1 MLKKYLTK
9 RHLNAIIQSERGKN
23 KTSKNEKE
31 RFKMTKKEMIDYIEA
46 SGMVIN
52 FSRSYFNKMLRA
64 RVEEFYNDAVRF
76 CNK

>member
-1 MLKKYLTK
+1 MITFVVFYNQKEGRTK
-9 RHLNAIIQSERGKN
+9 PQK
-23 KTSKNEKE
+23 EKE

-52 FSRSYFNKMLRA
+52 FSRSYFNKMLRE
-64 RVEEFYNDAVRF
+64 RVEDFYARAVCF

>member
-1 MLKKYLTK
+1 MITFVVFYNQKEGRTK
-9 RHLNAIIQSERGKN
+9 PQK
-23 KTSKNEKE
+23 EKE

>member
-1 MLKKYLTK
+1 
-9 RHLNAIIQSERGKN
+9 
-23 KTSKNEKE
+23 
-31 RFKMTKKEMIDYIEA
+31 MTKKEMIDYIEE

-52 FSRSYFNKMLRA
+52 FSRSYFNKMLRT

>member
-1 MLKKYLTK
+1 
-9 RHLNAIIQSERGKN
+9 
-23 KTSKNEKE
+23 
-31 RFKMTKKEMIDYIEA
+31 MTKKEMIDYIEA

-76 CNK
+76 CNKWEGNPLILIAVRRSAVLLDEHRQTPDFSALKR

>member
-1 MLKKYLTK
+1 MLDKYIPKCYTIIRKREEQNLKK
-9 RHLNAIIQSERGKN
+9 Q
-23 KTSKNEKE
+23 KE

>member
-1 MLKKYLTK
+1 MITFVVIYNQKEGRTK
-9 RHLNAIIQSERGKN
+9 PQK
-23 KTSKNEKE
+23 EKE

>member
-1 MLKKYLTK
+1 MITFVVFYNQKEGRTK
-9 RHLNAIIQSERGKN
+9 PQK
-23 KTSKNEKE
+23 EKE

-52 FSRSYFNKMLRA
+52 FSRSYFNKMLRE
-64 RVEEFYNDAVRF
+64 RVEDFYTRAVCF

>member
-1 MLKKYLTK
+1 
-9 RHLNAIIQSERGKN
+9 
-23 KTSKNEKE
+23 
-31 RFKMTKKEMIDYIEA
+31 MTKKEMIDYIEA

-76 CNK
+76 CSK

>member
-1 MLKKYLTK
+1 MLDKSILKCYTIIRKREEQNLKK
-9 RHLNAIIQSERGKN
+9 
-23 KTSKNEKE
+23 EKE

-52 FSRSYFNKMLRA
+52 FSRNYFNKILRA

>member
-1 MLKKYLTK
+1 
-9 RHLNAIIQSERGKN
+9 
-23 KTSKNEKE
+23 
-31 RFKMTKKEMIDYIEA
+31 MTKKEMIDDIEA

-52 FSRSYFNKMLRA
+52 FSRSYFNKMLRK

>member
-1 MLKKYLTK
+1 MTNLS
-9 RHLNAIIQSERGKN
+9 RNVIIQSERGKN
-23 KTSKNEKE
+23 KTSKERE

-52 FSRSYFNKMLRA
+52 FSRSYFNKMLRE
-64 RVEEFYNDAVRF
+64 RVEDFYTRAVSF

>member
-1 MLKKYLTK
+1 
-9 RHLNAIIQSERGKN
+9 
-23 KTSKNEKE
+23 
-31 RFKMTKKEMIDYIEA
+31 MTKKEMIDYIEA

-52 FSRSYFNKMLRA
+52 FSRSYFNNMLRA

>member
-1 MLKKYLTK
+1 MRPEMLYYNQKEGRTK
-9 RHLNAIIQSERGKN
+9 PQK
-23 KTSKNEKE
+23 EKE
-31 RFKMTKKEMIDYIEA
+31 RSQMTKKEMIDYIEA

>member
-1 MLKKYLTK
+1 MLKKYLTNDYL
-9 RHLNAIIQSERGKN
+9 HGIIQSERGKN
-23 KTSKNEKE
+23 KTSKEKE
-31 RFKMTKKEMIDYIEA
+31 RFKMTQKEMIDYIEA

>member
-1 MLKKYLTK
+1 MIIFMVLYNQKEGRTK
-9 RHLNAIIQSERGKN
+9 PQKV
-23 KTSKNEKE
+23 KE

-52 FSRSYFNKMLRA
+52 FSRSYFNKMLRT

-76 CNK
+76 CSK

>member
-1 MLKKYLTK
+1 MVLYNQKEGRTK
-9 RHLNAIIQSERGKN
+9 PQK
-23 KTSKNEKE
+23 EKE
-31 RFKMTKKEMIDYIEA
+31 RFEMTKKEMIDYIEA